1 MTDKKEELT
10 VKQKIAMFS
19 ANKASKPIAPGQT
32 KEIKV
37 ANGPLPVE
45 THKHSYT
52 PIPSPQPALRENAK
66 YQPSATQNRQRS
78 PITQVAPP
86 TPPAEIASKPEPVES
101 ETKMAS
107 IGDGVSLWTE
117 NVKGPSTIYKYTVES
132 SILKKILFTFN
143 FDGSENFKLSPDSV
157 LQTPLEARVVINP
170 FEKSE
175 TITCQQ
181 IDATKGGSLKMSMS
195 WTLSNPDPE
204 SVIKYVNKYEKELAE
219 DLDNAR
225 SLFGGN
231 QLSESE
237 IIDLC
242 QTHDTGF
249 FDMSFP
255 PIFDSLS
262 KIEGAEVDSS
272 ARRTIVWR
280 RPAQY
285 LSQGVLPEIY
295 GSAIEPKDVKQGYL
309 SDFYFTTALAII
321 AERPALIRKLFDGL
335 NTPEANA
342 RGIYQ
347 VMFCIAGMWVTTMV
361 DDFFPC
367 LPQGTPV
374 YSRNVGNKLW
384 VLLLEKAYAKLHGS
398 YKAIKVG
405 WSIDALANLTGA
417 PQKDYRM
424 SELALMNDEERGALW
439 NYFRKCQ
446 EEKYLLSCS
455 ACNTAKG
462 NKDKELAKLRPG
474 HSYCLLQIV
483 TTSEGHR
490 LAKFRSPWNVVEW
503 NGNWSN
509 SSPLWTDAIK
519 AEVGFQSGEDD
530 TFWICFD
537 DFADQFVSINVC
549 FITDSSNQWCELR
562 EPLEFIFR
570 KDRRGLESVPMYE
583 LEVTSDEPVELFASI
598 HQADKRGVESSR
610 YLDIGL
616 CIMRR
621 LDDGACEYLAST
633 GNSITRQNQLSAA
646 SLPRGTYIIIPSTAC
661 CKMEQRK
668 LKLRQAGREITSED
682 LTVSTALVVHS
693 SAEVRI
699 NKIPYDEELCQQAA
713 EVAIAKDGTVTDLFG
728 DSSVTLFT
736 RKSPGNMG
744 ICYAAKNNRES
755 GAVCFTLDVSD
766 SDNIISDKGV
776 LMAECPIPAGRTKL
790 ILHVAPADDEY
801 SWTCGLFC
809 KARTVTEQEMEQL
822 LEAEAAL

>member
-1 MTDKKEELT
+1 M
-10 VKQKIAMFS
+10 
-19 ANKASKPIAPGQT
+19 PI
-32 KEIKV
+32 ES
-37 ANGPLPVE
+37 
-45 THKHSYT
+45 HKHSYT
-52 PIPSPQPALRENAK
+52 PIPSPQPAVRDNAK
-66 YQPSATQNRQRS
+66 YMPAAQTRQRS
-78 PITQVAPP
+78 PITQTAPP
-86 TPPAEIASKPEPVES
+86 TPPEKPEPVEN
-101 ETKMAS
+101 ETKMAA

-117 NVKGPSTIYKYTVES
+117 NVKGPSTVYKYTVES
-132 SILKKILFTFN
+132 TILKKIMFTFN
-143 FDGSENFKLSPDSV
+143 FEGSENFKLSPDAV

-170 FEKSE
+170 FERSE
-175 TITCQQ
+175 TITCRQ

-204 SVIKYVNKYEKELAE
+204 SVIKYVSKYEEDLAKELTTAFSVFGDGKKVATTDTLE
-219 DLDNAR
+219 ACNANNT
-225 SLFGGN
+225 L
-231 QLSESE
+231 
-237 IIDLC
+237 
-242 QTHDTGF
+242 F

-255 PIFDSLS
+255 PVFDSLS
-262 KIEGAEVDSS
+262 KIEGSEVDSS

-280 RPAQY
+280 RPSQY
-285 LSQGVLPEIY
+285 LTPGMSPEIY
-295 GSAIEPKDVKQGYL
+295 GSNIEPKDVKQGYL
-309 SDFYFTTALAII
+309 SDFYLTTALAII
-321 AERPALIRKLFDGL
+321 AERPGLIKKLFEAI
-335 NTPEANA
+335 NTPEDNA
-342 RGIYQ
+342 KGIYK
-347 VMFCIAGMWVTTMV
+347 VMLCITGMWVITIV

-417 PQKDYRM
+417 PQKDFRM
-424 SELALMNDEERGALW
+424 SELATMNEDERNALW
-439 NYFRKCQ
+439 DYFQECQ
-446 EEKYLLSCS
+446 DQQYILSCS

-462 NKDKELAKLRPG
+462 NKEKELAKLRPG
-474 HSYCLLQIV
+474 HSYYLLAAV
-483 TTSEGHR
+483 TTAEGHR
-490 LAKFRSPWNVVEW
+490 LAKFRSPWNVLEW
-503 NGNWSN
+503 NGSWSN
-509 SSPLWTDAIK
+509 KSSLWTEAVK
-519 AEVGFQSGEDD
+519 VEAGFKDGEDD

-537 DFADQFVSINVC
+537 DFADHFVSINVC
-549 FITDSSNQWCELR
+549 FVRDPSINSSQWCEFR
-562 EPLEFIFR
+562 EPLEFKFR
-570 KDRRGLESVPMYE
+570 RDRRGLESVPMYE
-583 LEVTSDEPVELFASI
+583 LQVTSEEPVELFASI
-598 HQADKRGVESSR
+598 HQADKRGLESPR

-621 LDDGACEYLAST
+621 MEDGSYEYVVST

-646 SLPRGTYIIIPSTAC
+646 CLSKGTYLIIPSTAC

-668 LKLRQAGREITSED
+668 LKVKEAGKDLTPQD
-682 LTVSTALVVHS
+682 LTVSAALVVHS
-693 SAEVRI
+693 SHAVHI
-699 NKIPYDEELCQQAA
+699 QKIEYDSDLCQQAA
-713 EVAIAKDGTVTDLFG
+713 EFAIAKDGTVTDLFG

-744 ICYAAKNNRES
+744 ICYAAKNNRTS

-809 KARTVTEQEMEQL
+809 KARTVTDQEMEVL